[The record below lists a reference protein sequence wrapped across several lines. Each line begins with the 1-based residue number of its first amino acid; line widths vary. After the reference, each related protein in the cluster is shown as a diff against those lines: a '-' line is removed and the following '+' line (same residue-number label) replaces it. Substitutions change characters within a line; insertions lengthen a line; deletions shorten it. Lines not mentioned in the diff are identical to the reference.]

1 MHGLPGES
9 LAGALHLEKRLE
21 KQNRKD
27 ATWKPAG
34 CINKKSSIEKI
45 CAGADIEALQ
55 RTRETVPTD
64 SNSST
69 TLKPTSQNRLER
81 RSSLP

>member
-1 MHGLPGES
+1 MHGSPGES

-34 CINKKSSIEKI
+34 CMNKKSSIEMI

-55 RTRETVPTD
+55 RTRAKQFPPTVIPQLP
-64 SNSST
+64 SSQLART
-69 TLKPTSQNRLER
+69 P
-81 RSSLP
+81 